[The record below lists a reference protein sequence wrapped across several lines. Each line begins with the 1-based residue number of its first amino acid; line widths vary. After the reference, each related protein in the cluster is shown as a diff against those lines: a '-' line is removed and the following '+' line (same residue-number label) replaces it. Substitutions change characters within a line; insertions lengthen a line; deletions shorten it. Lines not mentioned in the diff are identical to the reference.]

1 MSERAATAVSLFH
14 RLGSRSDFVAW
25 ADRVGAAARSEPGFL
40 DSRISETGAAATG
53 SGLEPSTDSWAGFDP
68 ATALTFDS
76 AQHLHQWLDSPA
88 RARLLAEGAQLGHQ
102 RKSADIVV
110 VDGDPT
116 VTGVGIFRH
125 HVAVGRET
133 DFVDTQARLVGL
145 SAHFSGFE
153 GATLIR
159 PADPS
164 DEWMSVQ
171 QFRTDRQL
179 DEWMGSS
186 ARLAALPQLRAD
198 LVREFAV
205 VTRSTPFGSILRV
218 QDGATRVTPQWK
230 TAMLVLLVL
239 YPTVM
244 TLSRFLGPVL
254 DDLGAEP
261 WLSMWLSQIVS
272 VGAMTWFLMPVVT
285 GWFHRWLDPVD
296 GAGARIS
303 LTGAAVVVAVYAVTL
318 TIFAS
323 ITWLQF
329 WDYLD

>member
-1 MSERAATAVSLFH
+1 MSDHTATAVSLFH
-14 RLGSRSDFVAW
+14 RVGNGSDFVAW
-25 ADRVGAAARSEPGFL
+25 AGRVGAAARSEPGYL
-40 DSRISETGAAATG
+40 GSRLSEIGAAATR
-53 SGLEPSTDSWAGFDP
+53 STPEPGTDGWTTFDP
-68 ATALTFDS
+68 ATAVTFDS
-76 AQHLHQWLDSPA
+76 APHLHQWLDSPA
-88 RARLLAEGAQLGHQ
+88 RARLLDEGARAGHH

-110 VDGDPT
+110 VDGDPP
-116 VTGVGIFRH
+116 VTGVGIYRH
-125 HVAVGRET
+125 HVTAGREA

-145 SAHFSGFE
+145 SAGFSGFE

-179 DEWMGSS
+179 EDWMGSA

-198 LVREFAV
+198 LTREFAV

-285 GWFHRWLDPVD
+285 GWFRRWLDPVD
-296 GAGARIS
+296 GAGARVS

>member
-1 MSERAATAVSLFH
+1 M
-14 RLGSRSDFVAW
+14 
-25 ADRVGAAARSEPGFL
+25 VGQPGA
-40 DSRISETGAAATG
+40 GA
-53 SGLEPSTDSWAGFDP
+53 SC
-68 ATALTFDS
+68 
-76 AQHLHQWLDSPA
+76 SP
-88 RARLLAEGAQLGHQ
+88 RARGRGSSAS
-102 RKSADIVV
+102 SADIIV
-110 VDGDPT
+110 VDGDPPA
-116 VTGVGIFRH
+116 TGVGIFRH
-125 HVAVGRET
+125 TWQQVEET
-133 DFVDTQARLVGL
+133 DFVDTQVGWSAL
-145 SAHFSGFE
+145 SAGFSGFRGRHADRTCRPGRRMDV
-153 GATLIR
+153 GAAVPHR
-159 PADPS
+159 PPA
-164 DEWMSVQ
+164 
-171 QFRTDRQL
+171 RGL
-179 DEWMGSS
+179 DGLAE

-198 LVREFAV
+198 LTREFAV

-285 GWFHRWLDPVD
+285 GWFRRWLDPVD

>member
-14 RLGSRSDFVAW
+14 RVGSRSDFVAW
-25 ADRVGAAARSEPGFL
+25 ADRVGAAARWEPGFL
-40 DSRISETGAAATG
+40 DSRISETGSAAPDTARA
-53 SGLEPSTDSWAGFDP
+53 SERCPGFDP
-68 ATALTFDS
+68 ATAVTFDS
-76 AQHLHQWLDSPA
+76 ARHLHQWLDSPA

>member
-1 MSERAATAVSLFH
+1 MSDRTATAVSVFH
-14 RLGSRSDFVAW
+14 RAGDRSDFVAW
-25 ADRVGAAARSEPGFL
+25 AGRVGAAAGSAPGYL
-40 DSRISETGAAATG
+40 GSRISETDTAPTG
-53 SGLEPSTDSWAGFDP
+53 SDSGSGTDSWTGFDP
-68 ATALTFDS
+68 ATAVTFDS
-76 AQHLHQWLDSPA
+76 AQHLHRWLDSPA
-88 RARLLAEGAQLGHQ
+88 RAQLLDEGARSGHY
-102 RKSADIVV
+102 RKSADILV
-110 VDGDPT
+110 VDGDPPA
-116 VTGVGIFRH
+116 TGVGIFRH
-125 HVAVGRET
+125 HVAAGRET
-133 DFVDTQARLVGL
+133 DFVDTQARLVDL
-145 SAHFSGFE
+145 SAGFSGFE

-179 DEWMGSS
+179 DDWMGSQT
-186 ARLAALPQLRAD
+186 RLAALPQLRAD
-198 LVREFAV
+198 LTREFAV
-205 VTRSTPFGSILRV
+205 VTRSTPFGSILRI
-218 QDGATRVTPQWK
+218 QDGATRVTPRWK

-272 VGAMTWFLMPVVT
+272 VGAMTWFLMPLVT

-303 LTGAAVVVAVYAVTL
+303 LTGAAVVVAVYVVTL

>member
-1 MSERAATAVSLFH
+1 
-14 RLGSRSDFVAW
+14 
-25 ADRVGAAARSEPGFL
+25 
-40 DSRISETGAAATG
+40 
-53 SGLEPSTDSWAGFDP
+53 
-68 ATALTFDS
+68 
-76 AQHLHQWLDSPA
+76 
-88 RARLLAEGAQLGHQ
+88 
-102 RKSADIVV
+102 
-110 VDGDPT
+110 
-116 VTGVGIFRH
+116 
-125 HVAVGRET
+125 
-133 DFVDTQARLVGL
+133 
-145 SAHFSGFE
+145 
-153 GATLIR
+153 
-159 PADPS
+159 
-164 DEWMSVQ
+164 MSVQ